1 MPPEVPTPTSI
12 AWVTG
17 ITGYWGRN
25 VALCLLR
32 RGWQVVGISR
42 SQPQELENWAT
53 AQGKRLVWYRLDLAS
68 SNWDPPPG
76 SPQAIFHCAA
86 LFEQDLAV
94 MMQVNVL
101 GPIQLI
107 EQGIQTMS
115 RCREGGRIGVFLGQ
129 NGRIGLPGLGEFSAT
144 QAALWTWAEARSRS
158 LVGSPLSL
166 SLVFPPRAPS
176 GLQAQLAGQLS
187 RPPKIRKRPQA
198 DPLVKGV
205 LAGQRRVGR
214 WPWLAAVSTLLW

>member
-1 MPPEVPTPTSI
+1 MPSEVPAATPT

-32 RGWQVVGISR
+32 QGWGVVGLSR
-42 SQPQELENWAT
+42 CQPKDLQSWAE
-53 AQGKRLVWYRLDLAS
+53 AQGKSLQWFHFDLADP
-68 SNWDPPPG
+68 NWDPLLDF
-76 SPQAIFHCAA
+76 PQAIFHCAA
-86 LFEQDLAV
+86 RFDQVDQDLAL

-115 RCREGGRIGVFLGQ
+115 DGGRIGVFLGQ

-158 LVGSPLSL
+158 LAGSRLSL

-176 GLQAQLAGQLS
+176 GLQAQLASQLS
-187 RPPKIRKRPQA
+187 RPPQIRQRPTA

-205 LAGQRRVGR
+205 LAGKRRVGR
-214 WPWLAAVSTLLW
+214 WPWLAGVATLLW